1 MTPRRT
7 PRSFAAFPLPA
18 LALLALALVVGRAT
32 PLRAQGVLV
41 APQAVFMDHR
51 TRAGAIELYNPGT
64 EPAEVSISTLF
75 GYPVT
80 DSSGVTTLYTS
91 AAPDPDA
98 PSAAGWVQAFPRRL
112 KLAPGQ
118 RQTVRLM
125 ARPPQNLP
133 DGEYWTRL
141 VIEASGGRVDVGGA
155 DSTSIQVGLLL
166 KVRTVI
172 ALLYRKGGVST
183 GVALSNLRAN
193 VVGDSV
199 AVRMRLARE
208 GNAAYLGQVHAALLD
223 ARGREARS
231 FAAPMAVY
239 YALEPRYSLPVAGL
253 APGRYTL
260 ALRVDTSRDD
270 ITTAGVLAG
279 RAVRDTVSVVVP
291 PRR

>member
-112 KLAPGQ
+112 KLAPGHEPY
-118 RQTVRLM
+118 RL
-125 ARPPQNLP
+125 PQNLP

>member
-7 PRSFAAFPLPA
+7 PRPLPALSLPA
-18 LALLALALVVGRAT
+18 LALLALALVAGRAT
-32 PLRAQGVLV
+32 PLLAQGVLV

-51 TRAGAIELYNPGT
+51 TRAGAVELYNPGA

-91 AAPDPDA
+91 AAPDRDA

-141 VIEASGGRVDVGGA
+141 VVEASGGRVEVGGG
-155 DSTSIQVGLLL
+155 DSTNIQVGLLL

-183 GVALSNLRAN
+183 GVALSDLRAD

-199 AVRMRLARE
+199 AVRVRLARE

-239 YALEPRYSLPVAGL
+239 YALEPRYALPLSGL

-270 ITTAGVLAG
+270 ITTAGVLPS

-291 PRR
+291 ARR